1 MPPTSPPR
9 KFVYWHLELPPLT
22 AEVIGD
28 DTIEATSG
36 RVSANLWHRDA
47 AWERCYADLIN
58 QACVR
63 LEQEGGRRGA
73 DCVHVKEELIE
84 PRRDEATGQT
94 WLYGRFG
101 YVLYRNPAAH
111 QARLQRRLRTRP

>member
-1 MPPTSPPR
+1 MQPTSPVPR

-28 DTIEATSG
+28 DTIEARSG

-47 AWERCYADLIN
+47 AWERCYADLIE
-58 QACVR
+58 QARVR

-73 DCVHVKEELIE
+73 DCVHVKDELIE
-84 PRRDEATGQT
+84 PRRDEATGET
-94 WLYGRFG
+94 WLYGRVR
-101 YVLYRNPAAH
+101 YVLYREPAADLAH
-111 QARLQRRLRTRP
+111 VS